1 MRITEPQRNI
11 STNTMDYDDIE
22 DNAIDTDEV
31 NQCFRKGISLEG
43 TMYLERVEKHAMEQQ
58 TLGSEESLI
67 KMFDHLTRKIDK
79 GGPEDISV
87 LREFERFGLSSEVI
101 LKLGHIFIDTQNN
114 TPRSPRSPRG
124 TPPQLGGNK
133 KGSERYD
140 DDFDDY
146 ESDDFEEEEQP
157 SAQKNKS
164 HAYTHSSH
172 SSHHPTPKY
181 IDEDP
186 LPRASRSAPTGQG
199 VPSGSMQMER
209 ESPKYVTHSHSSK
222 FKGTSLS
229 WIKKGNWRKGE
240 KIGSGSFGEVFQ
252 GMTDGGMLFAVKCL
266 NYSQNTKEI
275 NNLTAEIELM
285 QTLCHPNIV
294 QYLGASVS
302 ANISITLQTTAFFY
316 ILLFFE
322 YVKPNK

>member
-1 MRITEPQRNI
+1 
-11 STNTMDYDDIE
+11 MDYDDIE

-31 NQCFRKGISLEG
+31 NQCFQRGISLEG

-58 TLGSEESLI
+58 TLGSEERLI

-79 GGPEDISV
+79 AGSDDISV

-101 LKLGHIFIDTQNN
+101 LKLGHIFIDTQHN
-114 TPRSPRSPRG
+114 TPRSPRGPG
-124 TPPQLGGNK
+124 PQLGGNK

-146 ESDDFEEEEQP
+146 ASDEFEEEEQP
-157 SAQKNKS
+157 SAEKKRS
-164 HAYTHSSH
+164 HANTHSSY
-172 SSHHPTPKY
+172 SSHPTPKY

-186 LPRASRSAPTGQG
+186 LPRASRSAPSGQG
-199 VPSGSMQMER
+199 VPSGSMQMDR
-209 ESPKYVTHSHSSK
+209 ESPKYGMHSSK
-222 FKGTSLS
+222 FQGTSLS
-229 WIKKGNWRKGE
+229 WIKKGTWRKGE

-252 GMTDGGMLFAVKCL
+252 GMTDGGMLFAVKCM
-266 NYSQNTKEI
+266 NYSQNTKEVD
-275 NNLTAEIELM
+275 NLTSEIELM

-302 ANISITLQTTAFFY
+302 PGYSFT
-316 ILLFFE
+316 ILFPLSCSF
-322 YVKPNK
+322 